1 MRQGQGGGG
10 RQSWV
15 LERRKEPGEEEGGRK
30 SVEVCVFL
38 AGQGRKGK
46 AYLPNMPCL
55 CSSCGKWKAEGKDER
70 QKGPAC
76 LDTKYHWDSSPSVQ
90 KQPGSQPRSPG
101 QHHGPDRMGWVNQGP

>member
-10 RQSWV
+10 GAKLGLGEEERARRGG
-15 LERRKEPGEEEGGRK
+15 RRKEEGGRR

-55 CSSCGKWKAEGKDER
+55 CSSCGRWKVESGKWKVESR
-70 QKGPAC
+70 RKG
-76 LDTKYHWDSSPSVQ
+76 
-90 KQPGSQPRSPG
+90 
-101 QHHGPDRMGWVNQGP
+101 